1 MSETNKEKLQ
11 NSIDA
16 IESGYEFMLAY
27 AAQGRDFEYS
37 GGGDGP
43 SVRVY
48 LEDMKEGLGLVAD
61 NFDKVVSETDMSG
74 ALFTDYIE
82 VLRADAAKSKIAV
95 TMVLSLPSI
104 GSQVIDNLNA
114 SIHVRALLTDLF
126 LIDEALNSLSRTSQ

>member
-1 MSETNKEKLQ
+1 MSETNKEKLR

-27 AAQGRDFEYS
+27 AAQGRDFEYT

-48 LEDMKEGLGLVAD
+48 LEDMKTGLELVAD
-61 NFDKVVSETDMSG
+61 NFVNVVSDTDTSG
-74 ALFTDYIE
+74 AEFSDFIE
-82 VLRADAAKSKIAV
+82 ILKSDAEKSQVAV
-95 TMVLSLPSI
+95 KMVLSLPSI

-114 SIHVRALLTDLF
+114 TIHVRALLTDLF
-126 LIDEALNSLSRTSQ
+126 LIDEALTSLSRKPQ